1 MENVQQNDWF
11 ATILYNPDKD
21 FKNFKEAGLDA
32 ANTGLKDRESYKD
45 IQAVQDQFKDAE
57 GNFDEKLYNQ
67 FYDSAVRTYNTFVQG
82 NIEDT
87 FLRNMVKSPLDILSD
102 RSTPSQK
109 PLFIVQKVSNPTLKS
124 QGINSLFGEGKA
136 LRSYREAAQTQR
148 VVDYKTGKELDW
160 TPDDDDKSGFFDFM
174 FVEPLVEAKW
184 EEDGYHKDEYG
195 REIKHFAGDYKLN
208 ANGMPYYET
217 LGDRDAAN
225 KSFLHWTDTLTTTGS
240 KWDKYNFLA
249 SDGIDKSVAGTT
261 AKMIAT
267 IAPLF
272 IPYVGQA
279 YGIATASAYF
289 GQALA
294 VFGKTVIDAI
304 GDDTASKKPGLWQF
318 LNKIDSSVRKF
329 DSSVSDA
336 GNQGMFNYEQFANL
350 VTDVVGQLYQQ
361 RSINYSFTKYC

>member
-208 ANGMPYYET
+208 AMVCHIMKL
-217 LGDRDAAN
+217 LGTEMLQIRV
-225 KSFLHWTDTLTTTGS
+225 SYTG
-240 KWDKYNFLA
+240 L
-249 SDGIDKSVAGTT
+249 IH
-261 AKMIAT
+261 
-267 IAPLF
+267 
-272 IPYVGQA
+272 
-279 YGIATASAYF
+279 
-289 GQALA
+289 
-294 VFGKTVIDAI
+294 
-304 GDDTASKKPGLWQF
+304 
-318 LNKIDSSVRKF
+318 
-329 DSSVSDA
+329 
-336 GNQGMFNYEQFANL
+336 
-350 VTDVVGQLYQQ
+350 
-361 RSINYSFTKYC
+361 

>member
-148 VVDYKTGKELDW
+148 VVDYKTGK
-160 TPDDDDKSGFFDFM
+160 S
-174 FVEPLVEAKW
+174 
-184 EEDGYHKDEYG
+184 
-195 REIKHFAGDYKLN
+195 
-208 ANGMPYYET
+208 
-217 LGDRDAAN
+217 
-225 KSFLHWTDTLTTTGS
+225 LTGLQTM
-240 KWDKYNFLA
+240 
-249 SDGIDKSVAGTT
+249 
-261 AKMIAT
+261 MIR
-267 IAPLF
+267 
-272 IPYVGQA
+272 V
-279 YGIATASAYF
+279 
-289 GQALA
+289 
-294 VFGKTVIDAI
+294 
-304 GDDTASKKPGLWQF
+304 
-318 LNKIDSSVRKF
+318 DSSI
-329 DSSVSDA
+329 SC
-336 GNQGMFNYEQFANL
+336 L
-350 VTDVVGQLYQQ
+350 
-361 RSINYSFTKYC
+361 